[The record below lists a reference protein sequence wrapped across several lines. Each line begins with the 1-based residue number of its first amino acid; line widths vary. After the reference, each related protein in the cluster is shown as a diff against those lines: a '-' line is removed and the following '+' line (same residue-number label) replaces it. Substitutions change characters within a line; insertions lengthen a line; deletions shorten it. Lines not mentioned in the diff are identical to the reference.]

1 MPAACQSFLL
11 HPSTFAFRGFEG
23 AKRQRLCQPSGSPLG
38 PNLAGVSLF
47 RMRAHRWRWGLWRAF
62 GMADAARFC
71 WGPLRPPNQCLP
83 DGAVTCLWN
92 GWCRTALLR
101 AVTFAQPMPAAC
113 QIQSFLSHPSTF
125 AFSGLEGAKQQRLCR
140 PSGNPVGVNLAG
152 VSLFR
157 MRAHGWRWG
166 LWRAFGMAD
175 AARFCSGPLRPP
187 NQCLLLAKA
196 SCFNRPPW
204 LLVGVK
210 VPNGSGSADLVAG
223 GRESC
228 WGFRVS
234 DACSRVTL
242 GAMTC
247 PWNGWCRTVLVRAVT
262 FAQPMPAACQSSLLR
277 PSTFAFKGF
286 EGAKR
291 QRLCQPS
298 GNPLGPN
305 LAGVSLFRM
314 RAHRWRWGL
323 WRAFGM
329 ADAARFCWGPLRPP
343 NQCLP
348 DGAVTCLWNGWC
360 RTVLLR
366 AVTSP
371 NQCLLLAKA
380 SCLTLPPLLLVG
392 GKVPN
397 GSGADQVATRWAW
410 ILLGFPCFGCV
421 LTGDAGGCD
430 VPLEWLMPH
439 GFAQGR
445 YVRPTNACR
454 LPKLPA
460 STVHLGF

>member
-1 MPAACQSFLL
+1 MPAAC
-11 HPSTFAFRGFEG
+11 
-23 AKRQRLCQPSGSPLG
+23 
-38 PNLAGVSLF
+38 
-47 RMRAHRWRWGLWRAF
+47 
-62 GMADAARFC
+62 
-71 WGPLRPPNQCLP
+71 
-83 DGAVTCLWN
+83 
-92 GWCRTALLR
+92 
-101 AVTFAQPMPAAC
+101 
-113 QIQSFLSHPSTF
+113 QSFLSHPSTF

-187 NQCLLLAKA
+187 NQCLPLAKA
-196 SCFNRPPW
+196 SCFNRPPL
-204 LLVGVK
+204 LLVGAK
-210 VPNGSGSADLVAG
+210 VPNGPGSADLVATRWAWILLGFPCFGCVLTGDAG
-223 GRESC
+223 GCDVPLER
-228 WGFRVS
+228 
-234 DACSRVTL
+234 L
-242 GAMTC
+242 M
-247 PWNGWCRTVLVRAVT
+247 PTVLLRAVT
-262 FAQPMPAACQSSLLR
+262 FAQPMPAACQSSLLH
-277 PSTFAFKGF
+277 PSTFAFRGF

-305 LAGVSLFRM
+305 LAGVSLFGM

-366 AVTSP
+366 AVTFVQPMPAACQSFVSHP
-371 NQCLLLAKA
+371 STFAFSGLEGAKQQRLCRPSGNPVGVNLAGVSLFRTCSRVTLGAVTCLWNGWCRTVLLRAVTSA
-380 SCLTLPPLLLVG
+380 QPMPAACQSFLLQPSTLALVG
-392 GKVPN
+392 VKVPN
-397 GSGADQVATRWAW
+397 GSGSADLVATRWAW

-430 VPLEWLMPH
+430 VPLERLMPH
-439 GFAQGR
+439 GAAQGR
-445 YVRPTNACR
+445 YVRPTNACC

-460 STVHLGF
+460 SPVHLCF

>member
-11 HPSTFAFRGFEG
+11 
-23 AKRQRLCQPSGSPLG
+23 Q
-38 PNLAGVSLF
+38 
-47 RMRAHRWRWGLWRAF
+47 
-62 GMADAARFC
+62 
-71 WGPLRPPNQCLP
+71 
-83 DGAVTCLWN
+83 
-92 GWCRTALLR
+92 
-101 AVTFAQPMPAAC
+101 
-113 QIQSFLSHPSTF
+113 PSTF
-125 AFSGLEGAKQQRLCR
+125 AFSGCEGAKRQRLCR

-166 LWRAFGMAD
+166 LWRAFGTAD
-175 AARFCSGPLRPP
+175 AARCCSGPLRSP

-196 SCFNRPPW
+196 PCFTRPP
-204 LLVGVK
+204 LLLGGPK
-210 VPNGSGSADLVAG
+210 VPNGSGSADLVAT
-223 GRESC
+223 R
-228 WGFRVS
+228 WAWILLGFPVS

-242 GAMTC
+242 GAVTC
-247 PWNGWCRTVLVRAVT
+247 LWNGWCRTVLLRAVT
-262 FAQPMPAACQSSLLR
+262 FAQPMPAACQSSLLH
-277 PSTFAFKGF
+277 PSTFAFRGF

-329 ADAARFCWGPLRPP
+329 ADAARFCSGPLRPP

-348 DGAVTCLWNGWC
+348 
-360 RTVLLR
+360 
-366 AVTSP
+366 
-371 NQCLLLAKA
+371 LAKA
-380 SCLTLPPLLLVG
+380 SCFNRPPLLLVG
-392 GKVPN
+392 AKVPN
-397 GSGADQVATRWAW
+397 GSGSADLVATRWAW

-430 VPLEWLMPH
+430 VPLERLMPH
-439 GFAQGR
+439 GAARGR
-445 YVRPTNACR
+445 YVRPTNACC

-460 STVHLGF
+460 SPVHLCF